1 MVVNG
6 IDTITVT
13 YNLQE
18 CGISKSSVIDAMY
31 SKEERY
37 KYKNGEDE
45 IHYTYWT
52 GNFISPDY
60 HTIGVYC
67 SDERMTINGSIPK
80 FVNGNNFQGIDAE
93 QMGGAFEV
101 LSNVVGADMGSGVV
115 TRVDYASNLFMNHNP
130 KLYYQFFGNSHKFKR
145 LEMDTTL
152 TYKGSRGQARSK
164 VLMDK
169 SAWAKDTKNKIPDF
183 FEDKNIIRFENRLM
197 SSNRIAHALGLK
209 DKPTLEDIM
218 RIDNLLKL
226 HDDWKRQYFKIQKQH
241 NIIDFTKYM
250 QKDYY
255 TPNQM
260 MQVYILTLIQE
271 SGNESLEDLMRF
283 IREEKKFG
291 TGQVGYNNTSRFLKK
306 IKELKSGW
314 IANDNDMV
322 KEIDHAVN
330 MTDYML

>member
-18 CGISKSSVIDAMY
+18 CGISKLCVIDAMY

-37 KYKNGEDE
+37 KYKEGENE
-45 IHYTYWT
+45 IQYAFWT
-52 GNFISPDY
+52 GNLISPEY

-67 SDERMTINGSIPK
+67 TDERMTINGSIPK
-80 FVNGNNFQGIDAE
+80 FVNGNNFQGITAK
-93 QMGGAFEV
+93 QLGGAFEV
-101 LSNVVGADMGSGVV
+101 LSNVVGADLGNGIV
-115 TRVDYASNLFMNHNP
+115 TRVDYASNLFMNYNP
-130 KLYYQFFGNSHKFKR
+130 KLYYQFFGDSYKFKR

-152 TYKGSRGQARSK
+152 TYKGSRCQARSK

-169 SAWAKDTKNKIPDF
+169 TAWAKDTKNKIPDF
-183 FEDKNIIRFENRLM
+183 FIDKNIIRFENRLL
-197 SSNRIAHALGLK
+197 SSNRIAHALELK
-209 DKPTLEDIM
+209 EKPTLEDIM
-218 RIDNLLKL
+218 RIENLLKL
-226 HDDWKRQYFKIQKQH
+226 HDDWKRQYFKIQKQQ
-241 NIIDFTKYM
+241 NKIDFSKYI

-255 TPNQM
+255 TPNEM

-271 SGNESLEDLMRF
+271 SGNESLEDIMKF

-291 TGQVGYNNTSRFLKK
+291 TGQLGYNNTSRFLKK
-306 IKELKSGW
+306 IKELNSIW
-314 IANDNDMV
+314 IPNDNDMV
-322 KEIDHAVN
+322 KEIDYAVN

>member
-18 CGISKSSVIDAMY
+18 CGINKANVIDAMY

-37 KYKNGEDE
+37 KYMDGENE
-45 IHYTYWT
+45 IQYAYWT
-52 GNFISPDY
+52 GKFISPEY
-60 HTIGVYC
+60 HSIGVYC
-67 SDERMTINGSIPK
+67 TDERMTINGSVPK
-80 FVNGNNFQGIDAE
+80 FINGNNFQGINAE
-93 QMGGAFEV
+93 QMNGAFKV
-101 LSNVVGADMGSGVV
+101 LSDIVGTDLGNGIV

-130 KLYYQFFGNSHKFKR
+130 KLYYQYFGDSHKFKR

-169 SAWAKDTKNKIPDF
+169 TAWAKDTKNKIPDF
-183 FEDKNIIRFENRLM
+183 FIDKNIIRFENRLL
-197 SSNRIAHALGLK
+197 SSNRIAHALELK
-209 DKPTLEDIM
+209 EKPTLEDVM
-218 RIDNLLKL
+218 RIENLLKL
-226 HDDWKRQYFKIQKQH
+226 HDDWKRQYFKIQKQQYK
-241 NIIDFTKYM
+241 IDFSKYI
-250 QKDYY
+250 QRDYY
-255 TPNQM
+255 TPNEM

-271 SGNESLEDLMRF
+271 SGNESLEDLMKF

-291 TGQVGYNNTSRFLKK
+291 TGQLGYNNTSRFLKK
-306 IKELKSGW
+306 IKELKSSW
-314 IANDNDMV
+314 IPNDNDMV

-330 MTDYML
+330 MTDYMF